1 MASLS
6 AHATQAFF
14 DDLAADYHHLYVDW
28 NSAVDQQ
35 GAALDTLLRSNLGP
49 GPQRVWDCACGIGTQ
64 AIGLAAL
71 GHDVVGT
78 DLSPKAAA
86 RAAREAAARAL
97 PMRVAVGDMRRP
109 AVRPGA
115 FDAVLCADNS
125 LAHLPD
131 EADLGAALGAMH
143 RALRDEGLLVVSLR
157 AYDQLRVDRPTSTR
171 PQVTHDGDGGRV
183 ISFQLWNWHPDGE
196 HYDMEHIQLLPAGDT
211 GEWQVRTRHAT
222 SWAIST
228 KQLTASAAAAGFR
241 DITWHAPE
249 DSGYFQPL
257 LTARK

>member
-1 MASLS
+1 MASLP
-6 AHATQAFF
+6 AHATRAFF

-28 NSAVDQQ
+28 TAAVDRQ
-35 GAALDTLLRSNLGP
+35 GAALDTLLRGNLGP

-78 DLSPKAAA
+78 DLSPRATA
-86 RAAREAAARAL
+86 RAAREAAARGL

-109 AVRPGA
+109 AVTPGA

-125 LAHLPD
+125 LAHLVD
-131 EADLGAALGAMH
+131 EEDLSAALGAMH
-143 RALRDEGLLVVSLR
+143 RALRDEGLLVISLR
-157 AYDQLRVDRPTSTR
+157 AYDQLRVDRPTSTC
-171 PQVTHDGDGGRV
+171 PQVTHGEGGRV
-183 ISFQLWNWHPDGE
+183 ISFQLWSWHPDGE
-196 HYDMEHIQLLPAGDT
+196 HYDMEHIQLLPADDA

-228 KQLTASAAAAGFR
+228 TQLTASAAAAGFR
-241 DITWHAPE
+241 DINWHAPE